1 MRVVAVGVLW
11 FAAQASGAT
20 SGVGE
25 RQVSGLPVEVR
36 QAHQALAQVV
46 VGAKV
51 SGKGLGTLEWK
62 LFFQNAERFR
72 LDIGPADAA
81 ERIVVVDGARVTAYE
96 RATNQYV
103 VKRVSGRMFDG
114 LTAILGSLDPLL
126 EVYLDPAS
134 GLVSFL
140 SGCGPLQFSRA
151 SGGSPVYRASPDEGY
166 AVEIEVGD
174 SDHLLRRLTLVSP
187 EGEVAEWRVAV
198 QTGDL
203 QGPLGFE
210 PPEGAQ
216 RVEMFGV
223 VGDPPTFEGGALAV
237 VQRSKE
243 KYLKVPTLM
252 YSSRTY
258 QFTEGE
264 QRTLKSNGWWER
276 DGRFR
281 FGVTLDSPA
290 RSFAVLYD
298 EGLLLGWDRVAR
310 RVYRGAVLREE
321 AFDRIRRTVT
331 VMEGLMAALLSG
343 ADPWRA
349 LASSGATVS
358 LRGESAI
365 LGGERHDVLDI
376 EQADGWFAVV
386 YVRGDGLIS
395 RVERS
400 RRVEESTTF
409 AETVLYDYFIV
420 GEPIPSSAWDIGAPK
435 DLTPVGWPPG

>member
-1 MRVVAVGVLW
+1 MRVAAVGVLW
-11 FAAQASGAT
+11 FAVQALGFAF
-20 SGVGE
+20 GVGA
-25 RQVSGLPVEVR
+25 RQVSGLPTEVR

-46 VGAKV
+46 VSAKV
-51 SGKGLGTLEWK
+51 SGKGLGTLEWR

-72 LDIGPADAA
+72 LDIGPAGAA
-81 ERIVVVDGARVTAYE
+81 ERIVMVEGARVTAYE

-114 LTAILGSLDPLL
+114 LAAILGSLDPML
-126 EVYLDPAS
+126 EVYLDPAT
-134 GLVSFL
+134 GLFSFL
-140 SGCGPLQFSRA
+140 SGFGSLQFSRA
-151 SGGSPVYRASPDEGY
+151 REDSPVYRASPEEGY
-166 AVEIEVGD
+166 AVEIEVGA
-174 SDHLLRRLTLVSP
+174 SDHLLRRLTLDSP
-187 EGEVAEWRVAV
+187 QGAVAEWRITAER
-198 QTGDL
+198 GDL
-203 QGPLGFE
+203 EAPLRYA

-223 VGDPPTFEGGALAV
+223 VGDPPTFAEGALGV

-243 KYLKVPTLM
+243 KYQKVPTLM

-258 QFTEGE
+258 QFTEGQ

-276 DGRFR
+276 GGRFR
-281 FGVTLDSPA
+281 FGVTLDSPS

-298 EGLLLGWDRVAR
+298 DGLLVGWDRVER

-331 VMEGLMAALLSG
+331 VMEPLMVALLSG

-349 LASSGATVS
+349 LASSGAKVS
-358 LRGESAI
+358 LRGESAL
-365 LGGERHDVLDI
+365 LGGEEHDVLDI

-420 GEPIPSSAWDIGAPK
+420 GDPIPSSAWDIGAPK